1 MELGSD
7 GQLFDL
13 FQRKGVLKEEAIS
26 FLLRALLEAVAYLHR
41 HDIIHRDLKPENIVL
56 IHVSVLILRD
66 FQRFAISANQVY
78 VKRKK
83 ESSEKLYVGPLC
95 IFRHKC

>member
-41 HDIIHRDLKPENIVL
+41 YDIIHRDLKPENIVL
-56 IHVSVLILRD
+56 IHVSVLILRG
-66 FQRFAISANQVY
+66 FQRYAILVNQVY
-78 VKRKK
+78 AKRTRGNL
-83 ESSEKLYVGPLC
+83 EKPYVELLC
-95 IFRHKC
+95 IFHHKC